1 MEWSIKTRDVENL
14 LQSWAQEVAMEAQV
28 PPPSVASGVSGPLRG
43 VPRPGG
49 SELVADPTDGADDSQ
64 PSANQ
69 LHLDAKP
76 HSRRARLVAADRG
89 DAARALPSDLVR
101 PVLYDGT

>member
-1 MEWSIKTRDVENL
+1 
-14 LQSWAQEVAMEAQV
+14 MEAQV
-28 PPPSVASGVSGPLRG
+28 PPPSVASGVFGPLRG

-101 PVLYDGT
+101 PVLHDGT